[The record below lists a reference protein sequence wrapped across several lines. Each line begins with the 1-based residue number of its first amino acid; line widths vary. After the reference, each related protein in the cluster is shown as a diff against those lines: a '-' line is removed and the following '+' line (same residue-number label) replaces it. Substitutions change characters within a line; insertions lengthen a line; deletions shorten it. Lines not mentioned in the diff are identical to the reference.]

1 YEPPFRGRGIE
12 KMPGEQPQFSE
23 LSIDWK
29 HYEQLR
35 KNEEDRLRTM
45 EKFIN
50 SHGCRRG
57 YILKYFGEA
66 KAYSCGICD
75 RCVAK
80 KAVSGDKENLVK
92 TEQRIA
98 LPVLGFLRFARFPL
112 GKARIADVVTGS
124 RNKQIIE
131 WGLDR
136 NPAYGLVDANRAEVK
151 EVIENLMNSGYIE
164 VTGDSHL
171 PVLRLTERG
180 KKAALEFNPEDYDR
194 RTMSEAGASRKPDR
208 SSSGE
213 EIRVAVLKCVE
224 TVPYLIG
231 TSKIAGVLTGSRAKW
246 IKQSGVGDLEVYGGV
261 NATQDDVKEI
271 ILEMI
276 DDHSLQQKGSTL
288 YPVLA
293 ITEKGRAKL
302 KGEPKPGPEGKTVK
316 EAARVS
322 SGIEEYA
329 RVCCSPKPVTPLE
342 ALAGE
347 LLVARPEKAREMLP
361 DVRKHKP
368 AEIMDALINC
378 SNDPECHGT
387 RPRLIWCV
395 GELCGGYGVDF
406 LLDNLSSES
415 SAIRKLTASALGKTG
430 TGMKTGTGKD
440 PLMMRKARQAL
451 EVLARDPNR
460 QVREYAEK
468 ALKRF

>member
-29 HYEQLR
+29 HHEQLR

-66 KAYSCGICD
+66 KTYSCGVCD

-80 KAVSGDKENLVK
+80 KAVSEDRNNLVK
-92 TEQRIA
+92 TEHRIA

-131 WGLDR
+131 WGLNK
-136 NPAYGLVDANRAEVK
+136 NPAYALVDATRAEVK
-151 EVIENLMNSGYIE
+151 EVIENLMNAGYVE

-180 KKAALEFNPEDYDR
+180 KKAALEFDPEDFDR
-194 RTMSEAGASRKPDR
+194 ITVRKAGASRKPDR
-208 SSSGE
+208 ISSGE
-213 EIRVAVLKCVE
+213 EIGAAVLKCVD
-224 TVPYLIG
+224 TVPYSIG

-246 IKQSGVGDLEVYGGV
+246 IEQSGVEDLEVYGSV

-276 DDHSLQQKGSTL
+276 DDYSLQQKGSTL

-293 ITEKGRAKL
+293 LTEKGRAKL
-302 KGEPKPGPEGKTVK
+302 KGGPKPETEGKTVE
-316 EAARVS
+316 EAARGS
-322 SGIEEYA
+322 SGTEEYV
-329 RVCCSPKPVTPLE
+329 RVCYSPRPVSPLE

-347 LLVARPEKAREMLP
+347 LLVARPEQAREMLP

-368 AEIMDALINC
+368 EEIMDALINC

-430 TGMKTGTGKD
+430 TRMKTGVCKD
-440 PLMMRKARQAL
+440 PLMTRKARQAL
-451 EVLARDPNR
+451 ELLAGDPNR
-460 QVREYAEK
+460 QVRECAQK
-468 ALKRF
+468 ALKCF